1 MLPNHASE
9 AWVSLPSE
17 EQLRSTAGRQP
28 HPYETFMGGTIA
40 RMSRLMM
47 AHDVIGPVFAQLSR
61 TLLFGPGTMSRAER
75 EMVASVAAA
84 AQACHY

>member
-1 MLPNHASE
+1 
-9 AWVSLPSE
+9 
-17 EQLRSTAGRQP
+17 
-28 HPYETFMGGTIA
+28 
-40 RMSRLMM
+40 MSRLMM